1 VEGFGSGAKSAGYAF
16 NLPCCGATFLVHLI
30 RVAQLPNVSRP
41 VTRTMPKPD
50 RSTRSP
56 RQHSAGVSF
65 TEVSK
70 LGRALSGVTESTSY
84 GTLALKVDGKLL
96 ARLKDDG
103 ETLVLR
109 MDFVN
114 RDLLL
119 RAEPDLFFL
128 TDHYLNYPS
137 ILLRLTRV
145 TPARVAEL
153 LEDAWRLVA
162 PRRRL
167 ETTKARGSARRR

>member
-1 VEGFGSGAKSAGYAF
+1 M
-16 NLPCCGATFLVHLI
+16 
-30 RVAQLPNVSRP
+30 RR
-41 VTRTMPKPD
+41 
-50 RSTRSP
+50 
-56 RQHSAGVSF
+56 GVSF
-65 TEVSK
+65 PEVSELAK
-70 LGRALSGVTESTSY
+70 ALPGVIESTSY
-84 GTLALKVDGKLL
+84 GTPALKVDGKLL
-96 ARLKDDG
+96 ARLKEDG

-137 ILLRLTRV
+137 ILVRLKEV
-145 TPARVAEL
+145 TSKRMAEL

-162 PRRRL
+162 RRRDGGPSGAKRP
-167 ETTKARGSARRR
+167 TTKKRATKSNRSACRSRPFSFDI

>member
-1 VEGFGSGAKSAGYAF
+1 MIKSD
-16 NLPCCGATFLVHLI
+16 
-30 RVAQLPNVSRP
+30 
-41 VTRTMPKPD
+41 K
-50 RSTRSP
+50 SP
-56 RQHSAGVSF
+56 RTKRQRSRGVSF
-65 TEVSK
+65 SEVSK
-70 LGRALSGVTESTSY
+70 LGRGLPGVVESTSY
-84 GTLALKVDGKLL
+84 GTPALKVDGKLL
-96 ARLKDDG
+96 ARLKEDG

-137 ILLRLTRV
+137 ILLRLTQV
-145 TPARVAEL
+145 TSKRLAEL

-162 PRRRL
+162 PRRIPGAA
-167 ETTKARGSARRR
+167 KSARSRAKRSPR

>member
-1 VEGFGSGAKSAGYAF
+1 MD
-16 NLPCCGATFLVHLI
+16 
-30 RVAQLPNVSRP
+30 SRSM
-41 VTRTMPKPD
+41 R
-50 RSTRSP
+50 R
-56 RQHSAGVSF
+56 GVSF
-65 TEVSK
+65 PEVSE
-70 LGRALSGVTESTSY
+70 LGKALPGVIESTSY
-84 GTLALKVDGKLL
+84 GTPALKVDGKLL
-96 ARLKDDG
+96 ARLKEDG

-137 ILLRLTRV
+137 ILLRLKEVTRK
-145 TPARVAEL
+145 RMAEL

-162 PRRRL
+162 PRRPVDLPSGRQHRP
-167 ETTKARGSARRR
+167 KAPPRRG

>member
-1 VEGFGSGAKSAGYAF
+1 MAKAEKASPR
-16 NLPCCGATFLVHLI
+16 N
-30 RVAQLPNVSRP
+30 R
-41 VTRTMPKPD
+41 K
-50 RSTRSP
+50 RSP
-56 RQHSAGVSF
+56 GVTF
-65 TEVSK
+65 TDVSK
-70 LGRALSGVTESTSY
+70 LGRALPGVVESTSY
-84 GTLALKVDGKLL
+84 GTPALKVDGKLL
-96 ARLKDDG
+96 VRLKEDG

-119 RAEPDLFFL
+119 REEPDLFFL

-145 TPARVAEL
+145 TPARLAEL

-167 ETTKARGSARRR
+167 EAPNKVCSTAKHDDKQRG

>member
-1 VEGFGSGAKSAGYAF
+1 MALLK
-16 NLPCCGATFLVHLI
+16 T
-30 RVAQLPNVSRP
+30 
-41 VTRTMPKPD
+41 
-50 RSTRSP
+50 TRSMIKSGKSP
-56 RQHSAGVSF
+56 RSNRQRSSGVSF
-65 TEVSK
+65 SEVSK
-70 LGRALSGVTESTSY
+70 LGRALPGVVESTSY
-84 GTLALKVDGKLL
+84 GTPALKVDGKLL
-96 ARLKDDG
+96 VRLKEDG

-145 TPARVAEL
+145 TSKRLAEL

-162 PRRRL
+162 PQRIGRA
-167 ETTKARGSARRR
+167 TKSASSRAKRSAR

>member
-1 VEGFGSGAKSAGYAF
+1 MIKS
-16 NLPCCGATFLVHLI
+16 
-30 RVAQLPNVSRP
+30 RKSSRAN
-41 VTRTMPKPD
+41 RQ
-50 RSTRSP
+50 RSP
-56 RQHSAGVSF
+56 GVSF
-65 TEVSK
+65 SEVSE
-70 LGRALSGVTESTSY
+70 LGRALPGVVESTSY
-84 GTLALKVDGKLL
+84 GTPALKVDGKLL
-96 ARLKDDG
+96 VRLKEDG

-145 TPARVAEL
+145 TSKRLAEL

-162 PRRRL
+162 PRRIPGA
-167 ETTKARGSARRR
+167 TKSAGSHAKRSPR

>member
-1 VEGFGSGAKSAGYAF
+1 
-16 NLPCCGATFLVHLI
+16 
-30 RVAQLPNVSRP
+30 
-41 VTRTMPKPD
+41 MP
-50 RSTRSP
+50 
-56 RQHSAGVSF
+56 
-65 TEVSK
+65 
-70 LGRALSGVTESTSY
+70 GVTESTSY
-84 GTLALKVDGKLL
+84 GTPALKVDGKLL
-96 ARLKDDG
+96 VRLKEDG

-137 ILLRLTRV
+137 ILLRLPRV
-145 TPARVAEL
+145 TPARLAEL

-162 PRRRL
+162 PHRRL
-167 ETTKARGSARRR
+167 EEPNKARRSAKRR

>member
-1 VEGFGSGAKSAGYAF
+1 MARIDKSPRAPRRSSPGV
-16 NLPCCGATFLVHLI
+16 TF
-30 RVAQLPNVSRP
+30 ADVSR
-41 VTRTMPKPD
+41 
-50 RSTRSP
+50 
-56 RQHSAGVSF
+56 
-65 TEVSK
+65 
-70 LGRALSGVTESTSY
+70 LGRALPGVVESTSY
-84 GTLALKVDGKLL
+84 GTPALKVDGKLL
-96 ARLKDDG
+96 VRLKEDG

-145 TPARVAEL
+145 TKPRLAEL

-162 PRRRL
+162 PRRTR
-167 ETTKARGSARRR
+167 EAPGKPSPRAKR

>member
-1 VEGFGSGAKSAGYAF
+1 MAKAEKAIRSNRNRSPGV
-16 NLPCCGATFLVHLI
+16 TFTD
-30 RVAQLPNVSRP
+30 VSR
-41 VTRTMPKPD
+41 
-50 RSTRSP
+50 
-56 RQHSAGVSF
+56 
-65 TEVSK
+65 
-70 LGRALSGVTESTSY
+70 LGRALPGVTESTSY
-84 GTLALKVDGKLL
+84 GTPALKLDGKLL
-96 ARLKDDG
+96 VRLKEDG

-137 ILLRLTRV
+137 ILLRLPRV
-145 TPARVAEL
+145 TPTRMAEL

-167 ETTKARGSARRR
+167 GEPDKAHSRAKRK

>member
-1 VEGFGSGAKSAGYAF
+1 MTKSD
-16 NLPCCGATFLVHLI
+16 T
-30 RVAQLPNVSRP
+30 
-41 VTRTMPKPD
+41 
-50 RSTRSP
+50 STRSDQQ
-56 RQHSAGVSF
+56 RAGGVSF
-65 TEVSK
+65 AEVSK
-70 LGRALSGVTESTSY
+70 LGRALPGVIESTSY
-84 GTLALKVDGKLL
+84 GTPALKVGGKLL
-96 ARLKDDG
+96 VRLKEDG

-145 TPARVAEL
+145 TRPRLKEL
-153 LEDAWRLVA
+153 LEDSWRLVTKEK
-162 PRRRL
+162 PRRP
-167 ETTKARGSARRR
+167 S

>member
-1 VEGFGSGAKSAGYAF
+1 
-16 NLPCCGATFLVHLI
+16 
-30 RVAQLPNVSRP
+30 
-41 VTRTMPKPD
+41 VTT
-50 RSTRSP
+50 TRA
-56 RQHSAGVSF
+56 RGVSF
-65 TEVSK
+65 ADVSK
-70 LGRALSGVTESTSY
+70 LGRALPGVIESTSY
-84 GTLALKVDGKLL
+84 GTPALKVGGKLL
-96 ARLKDDG
+96 VRLKEDG

-145 TPARVAEL
+145 TKPRLKEL
-153 LEDAWRLVA
+153 LGDSWRLVTKEK
-162 PRRRL
+162 PRRP
-167 ETTKARGSARRR
+167 S

>member
-1 VEGFGSGAKSAGYAF
+1 VRRG
-16 NLPCCGATFLVHLI
+16 L
-30 RVAQLPNVSRP
+30 
-41 VTRTMPKPD
+41 
-50 RSTRSP
+50 
-56 RQHSAGVSF
+56 SF
-65 TEVSK
+65 PEVSELAK
-70 LGRALSGVTESTSY
+70 ALPGVIESTSY
-84 GTLALKVDGKLL
+84 GTPALKVDGKLL
-96 ARLKDDG
+96 ARLKEDG

-137 ILLRLTRV
+137 ILLRLKEVTRK
-145 TPARVAEL
+145 RMAEL

-162 PRRRL
+162 PRRGGPSGAKRP
-167 ETTKARGSARRR
+167 TTKKRATKKD

>member
-1 VEGFGSGAKSAGYAF
+1 MAKAEKA
-16 NLPCCGATFLVHLI
+16 LPS
-30 RVAQLPNVSRP
+30 N
-41 VTRTMPKPD
+41 KK
-50 RSTRSP
+50 RST
-56 RQHSAGVSF
+56 GVTF

-70 LGRALSGVTESTSY
+70 LGRALPGVVESTSY
-84 GTLALKVDGKLL
+84 GTPALKVDGKLL
-96 ARLKDDG
+96 VRLKEDG

-145 TPARVAEL
+145 TPARLTEL

-167 ETTKARGSARRR
+167 ESD

>member
-1 VEGFGSGAKSAGYAF
+1 M
-16 NLPCCGATFLVHLI
+16 
-30 RVAQLPNVSRP
+30 RR
-41 VTRTMPKPD
+41 
-50 RSTRSP
+50 
-56 RQHSAGVSF
+56 GVSF
-65 TEVSK
+65 PEVSELAK
-70 LGRALSGVTESTSY
+70 ALSGVIESTSY
-84 GTLALKVDGKLL
+84 GTPALKVDGKLL
-96 ARLKDDG
+96 ARLKEDG

-137 ILLRLTRV
+137 ILLRLKEVTRK
-145 TPARVAEL
+145 RMAEL

-162 PRRRL
+162 PRRR
-167 ETTKARGSARRR
+167 EPSGAKRPTTKKRATKKD

>member
-1 VEGFGSGAKSAGYAF
+1 
-16 NLPCCGATFLVHLI
+16 
-30 RVAQLPNVSRP
+30 
-41 VTRTMPKPD
+41 M
-50 RSTRSP
+50 
-56 RQHSAGVSF
+56 SF
-65 TEVSK
+65 PEVSELAK
-70 LGRALSGVTESTSY
+70 ALPGVIESTSY
-84 GTLALKVDGKLL
+84 GTPALKVDGKLL
-96 ARLKDDG
+96 ARLKEDG

-137 ILLRLTRV
+137 ILLRLKEVTRK
-145 TPARVAEL
+145 RMAEL

-162 PRRRL
+162 SRRQGGPSGAKRPI
-167 ETTKARGSARRR
+167 TKKRATKKD

>member
-1 VEGFGSGAKSAGYAF
+1 MA
-16 NLPCCGATFLVHLI
+16 
-30 RVAQLPNVSRP
+30 
-41 VTRTMPKPD
+41 RTD
-50 RSTRSP
+50 RSP
-56 RQHSAGVSF
+56 RTQRRSSPGVTF
-65 TEVSK
+65 ADVSR
-70 LGRALSGVTESTSY
+70 LGRALPGVVESTSY
-84 GTLALKVDGKLL
+84 GTPALKVDGKLL
-96 ARLKDDG
+96 VRLKEDG
-103 ETLVLR
+103 NTLVLR

-145 TPARVAEL
+145 TKPRMAEL

-162 PRRRL
+162 PRRIR
-167 ETTKARGSARRR
+167 ETPGKPSPRAKR

>member
-1 VEGFGSGAKSAGYAF
+1 M
-16 NLPCCGATFLVHLI
+16 
-30 RVAQLPNVSRP
+30 
-41 VTRTMPKPD
+41 TRSDT
-50 RSTRSP
+50 STRSDKQ
-56 RQHSAGVSF
+56 RTHRVSF
-65 TEVSK
+65 ADVSK
-70 LGRALSGVTESTSY
+70 LGTALPGVIESTSY
-84 GTLALKVDGKLL
+84 GTPALKVGGKLL
-96 ARLKDDG
+96 VRLKEDG

-145 TPARVAEL
+145 SRPRLKEL
-153 LEDAWRLVA
+153 LEDSWRLVMKEK
-162 PRRRL
+162 PRRP
-167 ETTKARGSARRR
+167 S

>member
-1 VEGFGSGAKSAGYAF
+1 MAKTDKSPRGQRRSS
-16 NLPCCGATFLVHLI
+16 PGVTF
-30 RVAQLPNVSRP
+30 ADVSRFGTALP
-41 VTRTMPKPD
+41 
-50 RSTRSP
+50 
-56 RQHSAGVSF
+56 GV
-65 TEVSK
+65 V
-70 LGRALSGVTESTSY
+70 ESTSY
-84 GTLALKVDGKLL
+84 GTPALKVDGKLL
-96 ARLKDDG
+96 VRLKEDG

-137 ILLRLTRV
+137 ILLRLPWVSKSRL
-145 TPARVAEL
+145 AEL

-162 PRRRL
+162 PRRIR
-167 ETTKARGSARRR
+167 EGAGKPNPRTKR

>member
-1 VEGFGSGAKSAGYAF
+1 M
-16 NLPCCGATFLVHLI
+16 
-30 RVAQLPNVSRP
+30 RR
-41 VTRTMPKPD
+41 
-50 RSTRSP
+50 
-56 RQHSAGVSF
+56 GVSF
-65 TEVSK
+65 PEVSELAK
-70 LGRALSGVTESTSY
+70 ALPGVIESTSY
-84 GTLALKVDGKLL
+84 GTPALKVDGKLL
-96 ARLKDDG
+96 ARLKEDG

-137 ILLRLTRV
+137 ILLRLKEVTRK
-145 TPARVAEL
+145 RMAEL

-162 PRRRL
+162 PRRLDGPSGAKRP
-167 ETTKARGSARRR
+167 TTKKRATKKN